1 MLQRLLMDGI
11 QRCSEHV
18 ALRQTRL
25 RETLQNLL
33 TCWYPPCTT
42 LRAPRTE
49 QKEQHLALKLSQG
62 PAKSSEVGNSCSK
75 KKRTSTV
82 M

>member
-11 QRCSEHV
+11 QRCSEHI

-33 TCWYPPCTT
+33 VPA
-42 LRAPRTE
+42 LH
-49 QKEQHLALKLSQG
+49 QHLALKLSPG

-82 M
+82 MQIVMYVPSYFNF